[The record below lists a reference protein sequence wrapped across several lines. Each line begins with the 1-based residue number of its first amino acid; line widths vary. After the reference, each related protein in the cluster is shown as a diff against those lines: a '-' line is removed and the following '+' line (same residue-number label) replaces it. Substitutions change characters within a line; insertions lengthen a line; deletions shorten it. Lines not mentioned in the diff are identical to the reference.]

1 MKDVIYD
8 EFQNKVDE
16 VLIRHVNLLDI
27 VSKLSE
33 SAARSNRAVIK
44 TVTSCGCVSLNVA
57 KIDIPED
64 ATYDAL
70 KEFRSEHV
78 QGKPCPVC
86 RDKIEEELGKL
97 EFYIAALCNGL
108 DLNLYDVLLKE
119 YNRINTLGRYSLY

>member
-70 KEFRSEHV
+70 KEFRSEHM